1 MQVEHFFLV
10 PRYASSDLKIGQDQF
25 CVCIWVE
32 QLSLLLFRLSF
43 LKSSL
48 NILFEKDIESAQILT
63 NIAKWNKTEEDVDS
77 FNRCHKS
84 LSKLLLQSNLRDI
97 SLNMF
102 IWMWFRWRSLIAN
115 ETRDHLFYIYIL
127 IWGMFKTICADSFP
141 NPVNLTFSRVKID
154 YSGSNRNEIALTT
167 RITQDSIN
175 TPCAFDFIF
184 HNTTAHVFLQ
194 YRPATYT
201 TKLSNIFT
209 FIQNQKSNISSLRSK
224 AINIYVERSPV
235 SSSYTVLSEPVCF
248 VLLLF
253 FSSPRSAHTN

>member
-1 MQVEHFFLV
+1 
-10 PRYASSDLKIGQDQF
+10 
-25 CVCIWVE
+25 
-32 QLSLLLFRLSF
+32 
-43 LKSSL
+43 
-48 NILFEKDIESAQILT
+48 
-63 NIAKWNKTEEDVDS
+63 
-77 FNRCHKS
+77 
-84 LSKLLLQSNLRDI
+84 
-97 SLNMF
+97 
-102 IWMWFRWRSLIAN
+102 
-115 ETRDHLFYIYIL
+115 
-127 IWGMFKTICADSFP
+127 MFKTICADSFP

-175 TPCAFDFIF
+175 TPCAFTFIF

-253 FSSPRSAHTN
+253 FSSPRSAHTNYEKLQLAQVYFIKITKSNRLAYEKQVSAKHSIPGKSQEKRCVDCSLRCVKAIDWEMAYKLPFCNTKSYQINYLSV